1 MSTHKGWEAEEQIAI
16 DYIETCRSAVEDDN
30 IFAKFKSLQGY
41 KNILEHVTPR
51 QGTEYLQVAMEM
63 AGDALRQNLDKF
75 KENDIIGTPDKFSY
89 PETGKI
95 SPTTI
100 RYIKNVFEM
109 ATLLD
114 ESPISRIVEVGGGYG
129 GLCKTLSVVC
139 DFDEYILV
147 DLPEAVAVQEK
158 YLKNFPELYV
168 KCKFVSCDD
177 VESVKDVD
185 LFISNYALSEC
196 DYDTQVNY
204 YDKLVLNSKFA
215 YIIYNLVNFNDFYY
229 NKFTEKMSERF
240 EFTTEKDY
248 ENTVILAK
256 IKDS

>member
-1 MSTHKGWEAEEQIAI
+1 MSTYKGWEAEEQIAV
-16 DYIETCRSAVEDDN
+16 DYLETCRSAVADDAV
-30 IFAKFKSLQGY
+30 FAKFKSLQGY
-41 KNILEHVTPR
+41 KNILEHVTPA
-51 QGTEYLQVAMEM
+51 QGLEYLQTAISM
-63 AGDALRQNLDKF
+63 AGDALKEHVESF
-75 KENDIIGTPDKFSY
+75 KENDTIGQPYKFPF
-89 PETGKI
+89 PEIGEL

-109 ATLLD
+109 ATLLKD
-114 ESPISRIVEVGGGYG
+114 APISRVVEVGGGYG

-158 YLKNFPELYV
+158 YLKNFPELYA

-177 VESVKDVD
+177 VEEVKDVD

-204 YDKLVLNSKFA
+204 YDKLVADSKFA

-229 NKFTEKMSERF
+229 NKFTERMSERF
-240 EFTTEKDY
+240 EFTTDKDY

-256 IKDS
+256 EKN

>member
-1 MSTHKGWEAEEQIAI
+1 MSTYKGWEAEEQIAI
-16 DYIETCRSAVEDDN
+16 DYLETCRKAVEDDEV
-30 IFAKFKSLQGY
+30 FAIFKSLQGY

-51 QGTEYLQVAMEM
+51 QGAEYLQVVMQM
-63 AGDALRQNLDKF
+63 SGDGLLENIEKF
-75 KENDIIGTPDKFSY
+75 KENDEIGTPDKFSY

-109 ATLLD
+109 ATLLQD
-114 ESPISRIVEVGGGYG
+114 NPIGRVVEVGGGYG

-139 DFDEYILV
+139 DFDEYIFV
-147 DLPEAVAVQEK
+147 DLPEAVKVQEK
-158 YLKNFPELYV
+158 YISCFPELYK

-177 VESVKDVD
+177 LEEIKDVD

-204 YDKLVLNSKFA
+204 YDKLVNNSKFA
-215 YIIYNLVNFNDFYY
+215 YIIYNLVNFNDYFY
-229 NKFTEKMSERF
+229 NKFTDKMSERF
-240 EFTTEKDY
+240 EFTTSKDY

-256 IKDS
+256 AN

>member
-1 MSTHKGWEAEEQIAI
+1 MLKSHVDVNIVTNDILNI
-16 DYIETCRSAVEDDN
+16 DA
-30 IFAKFKSLQGY
+30 
-41 KNILEHVTPR
+41 
-51 QGTEYLQVAMEM
+51 
-63 AGDALRQNLDKF
+63 F
-75 KENDIIGTPDKFSY
+75 KENDEIGTPDKFSY
-89 PETGKI
+89 DKIGKI

-109 ATLLD
+109 ATLLQD
-114 ESPISRIVEVGGGYG
+114 TPVSRVVEVGGGYG

-147 DLPEAVAVQEK
+147 DLPEAVEVQRK
-158 YLKNFPELYV
+158 YLSCFPELFA
-168 KCKFVSCDD
+168 KCKFISCDD
-177 VESVKDVD
+177 LEEIKDVD

-204 YDKLVLNSKFA
+204 YDKFVSNSKFA

-229 NKFTEKMSERF
+229 NKFVETMSET
-240 EFTTEKDY
+240 FTHTTNKDY

-256 IKDS
+256 VKDQ

>member
-1 MSTHKGWEAEEQIAI
+1 MSTYKGWEAEQKIAM
-16 DYIETCRSAVEDDN
+16 DYLETCRKAVEDDEV
-30 IFAKFKSLQGY
+30 FAKFKSLQGY

-51 QGTEYLQVAMEM
+51 QGHEYLEIAMSMSE
-63 AGDALRQNLDKF
+63 DALLENIDRF
-75 KENDIIGTPDKFSY
+75 KENDEIGTPDKFSY
-89 PETGKI
+89 DKVGKI

-109 ATLLD
+109 ATLLQD
-114 ESPISRIVEVGGGYG
+114 APISRVVEVGGGYG

-158 YLKNFPELYV
+158 YISCFPELYA
-168 KCKFVSCDD
+168 KCKFISCDD
-177 VESVKDVD
+177 LEEVKDVD

-196 DYDTQVNY
+196 DYDTQEVY
-204 YDKLVLNSKFA
+204 YNKLVANSKFA

-229 NKFTEKMSERF
+229 NKFTGRMSERF
-240 EFTTEKDY
+240 TFTTNKDY

-256 IKDS
+256 VRDQ

>member
-1 MSTHKGWEAEEQIAI
+1 MITYKGWTAEEKIAE
-16 DYIETCRSAVEDDN
+16 DYLETCRSAVEDDE
-30 IFAKFKSLQGY
+30 IFAKFKSIQGY

-51 QGTEYLQVAMEM
+51 QGAEYLQVAMEM
-63 AGDALRQNLDKF
+63 AGDALLENLEMF
-75 KENDIIGTPDKFSY
+75 KKNDIIGTPDKFSY

-109 ATLLD
+109 ATLLG
-114 ESPISRIVEVGGGYG
+114 ESSISRIVEVGGGYG

-139 DFDEYILV
+139 DFDEYVLI
-147 DLPEAVAVQEK
+147 DLPEAVGVQEK
-158 YLKNFPELYV
+158 YLKNFPELYE
-168 KCKFVSCDD
+168 KCKFIGCDD
-177 VESVKDVD
+177 VEKIENID

-196 DYDTQVNY
+196 EYDVQSNY
-204 YDKLVLNSKFA
+204 YDKLIKNSKFA

-229 NKFTEKMSERF
+229 NKFTETMSET
-240 EFTTEKDY
+240 FTFNTSKDY

-256 IKDS
+256 AKN

>member
-1 MSTHKGWEAEEQIAI
+1 MSTYKGWEAKFKYANEYLDA
-16 DYIETCRSAVEDDN
+16 CRSAVADDK
-30 IFAKFKSLQGY
+30 IFARFKSLQGY
-41 KNILEHVTPR
+41 KNILEHVTPS
-51 QGTEYLQVAMEM
+51 QGEGYLRMALEM
-63 AGDALRQNLDKF
+63 SEESLLDNLEAF
-75 KENDIIGTPDKFSY
+75 KENDTVGSPDTFSF
-89 PETGKI
+89 PQIGKI

-100 RYIKNVFEM
+100 RYIKNAFEM
-109 ATLLD
+109 ATLLKD
-114 ESPISRIVEVGGGYG
+114 ASIIRIVEVGGGYG

-158 YLKNFPELYV
+158 YLKNFPEIYK

-177 VESVKDVD
+177 VEEVKDVD

-204 YDKLVLNSKFA
+204 YDKLVVNSKFS

-229 NKFTEKMSERF
+229 NKFIERMSERF
-240 EFTTEKDY
+240 EITTEKDY

-256 IKDS
+256 EKN

>member
-1 MSTHKGWEAEEQIAI
+1 MSTYNGWTAEDKYAI
-16 DYIETCRSAVEDDN
+16 DYIETCRSAVADDE
-30 IFAKFKSLQGY
+30 IFAKFKSIQGY

-51 QGTEYLQVAMEM
+51 QGAEYLQIAMEM
-63 AGDALRQNLDKF
+63 AGDALLENIEAF
-75 KENDIIGTPDKFSY
+75 KENDTIGTPDRFSY

-109 ATLLD
+109 ATLLG
-114 ESPISRIVEVGGGYG
+114 ESPISRVVEVGGGYG

-158 YLKNFPELYV
+158 YLKNFPELYA
-168 KCKFVSCDD
+168 KCKFIGCDKL
-177 VESVKDVD
+177 EEVKDID

-196 DYDTQVNY
+196 DFDTQITY
-204 YDKLVLNSKFA
+204 YDKLVSNSKFA

-229 NKFTEKMSERF
+229 NKFTGRMSEIF
-240 EFTTEKDY
+240 DFTTEKDY

-256 IKDS
+256 PKVS

>member
-1 MSTHKGWEAEEQIAI
+1 MSTYKGWEAEEKYANEYLEI
-16 DYIETCRSAVEDDN
+16 CRRAVEDDE
-30 IFAKFKSLQGY
+30 IFAKFKSIQGY

-51 QGTEYLQVAMEM
+51 QGHEYLEIAMSMSE
-63 AGDALRQNLDKF
+63 DALIENIDAF
-75 KENDIIGTPDKFSY
+75 KENDEIGTPDKFSY
-89 PETGKI
+89 DKIGKI

-109 ATLLD
+109 ATLLQD
-114 ESPISRIVEVGGGYG
+114 TPVSRVVEVGGGYG

-147 DLPEAVAVQEK
+147 DLPEAVEVQRK
-158 YLKNFPELYV
+158 YLSCFPELFA
-168 KCKFVSCDD
+168 KCKFISCDD
-177 VESVKDVD
+177 LEEIKDVD

-204 YDKLVLNSKFA
+204 YDKLVSNSKFA

-229 NKFTEKMSERF
+229 NKFVETMSET
-240 EFTTEKDY
+240 FTYTTNKDY

-256 IKDS
+256 VKDQ

>member
-1 MSTHKGWEAEEQIAI
+1 MSTYKGWEAEEKIAL
-16 DYIETCRSAVEDDN
+16 DYLETCRSAVEDDE

-51 QGTEYLQVAMEM
+51 QGTEYLQIAMEM
-63 AGDALRQNLDKF
+63 GEDALLENIEQF
-75 KENDIIGTPDKFSY
+75 KENDSIGTPDTFSY
-89 PETGKI
+89 PEIGKI

-109 ATLLD
+109 ATLLKD
-114 ESPISRIVEVGGGYG
+114 SPISRVVEVGGGYG

-147 DLPEAVAVQEK
+147 DLPEAVKVQEK
-158 YLKNFPELYV
+158 YISNFPELAK
-168 KCKFVSCDD
+168 KCKFISCDELNEVQD
-177 VESVKDVD
+177 ID

-196 DYDTQVNY
+196 DYDTQMNY
-204 YDKLVLNSKFA
+204 YDKLVNNSKYA

-229 NKFTEKMSERF
+229 NKFTERMSERF
-240 EFTTEKDY
+240 EFTTSKDY

-256 IKDS
+256 AKN

>member
-1 MSTHKGWEAEEQIAI
+1 MSTYKGWEAEEKYANEYLEI
-16 DYIETCRSAVEDDN
+16 CRRAVEDDE
-30 IFAKFKSLQGY
+30 IFAKFKSIQGY

-51 QGTEYLQVAMEM
+51 QGHEYLEIAMAMSE
-63 AGDALRQNLDKF
+63 DALIENIDQF
-75 KENDIIGTPDKFSY
+75 KENDEIGTPDRFSY
-89 PETGKI
+89 DRIGKI

-109 ATLLD
+109 ATLLQD
-114 ESPISRIVEVGGGYG
+114 TAVSRVVEVGGGYG

-147 DLPEAVAVQEK
+147 DLPEAVEVQRK
-158 YLKNFPELYV
+158 YLSCFPELFA
-168 KCKFVSCDD
+168 KCKFISCDD
-177 VESVKDVD
+177 LEEIKDVD

-204 YDKLVLNSKFA
+204 YDKLVSNSKFA
-215 YIIYNLVNFNDFYY
+215 YIIYNLVNFNDYYY
-229 NKFTEKMSERF
+229 NKFVETMSET
-240 EFTTEKDY
+240 FTHTTNKDY

-256 IKDS
+256 VKD

>member
-1 MSTHKGWEAEEQIAI
+1 MSTYKGWEAEEKIAI
-16 DYIETCRSAVEDDN
+16 DYLETCRSAVEDDEV
-30 IFAKFKSLQGY
+30 FAKFKSLQGY

-51 QGTEYLQVAMEM
+51 QGSEYLQLAMEM
-63 AGDALRQNLDKF
+63 ASDALLENLEAF
-75 KENDIIGTPDKFSY
+75 KENDLIGTPDKFSY

-109 ATLLD
+109 ATLLG
-114 ESPISRIVEVGGGYG
+114 ESPISRVVEVGGGSG

-147 DLPEAVAVQEK
+147 DLPEAVKVQEK
-158 YLKNFPELYV
+158 YINNFPELAK
-168 KCKFVSCDD
+168 KCKFISCDD
-177 VESVKDVD
+177 LEEVKDVD

-196 DYDTQVNY
+196 DYDTQINY
-204 YDKLVLNSKFA
+204 YDKLVANSKFA

-229 NKFTEKMSERF
+229 NKFTDRMSERF
-240 EFTTEKDY
+240 EFTTSKDY

-256 IKDS
+256 VKDQ

>member
-1 MSTHKGWEAEEQIAI
+1 MSTYKGWEAEEKYANE
-16 DYIETCRSAVEDDN
+16 YLETCRHAVEDDE
-30 IFAKFKSLQGY
+30 IFAKFKSIQGY

-51 QGTEYLQVAMEM
+51 QGHEYLEIAMAMSE
-63 AGDALRQNLDKF
+63 DALIENIDAF
-75 KENDIIGTPDKFSY
+75 KENDEIGTPDRFSY
-89 PETGKI
+89 DRIGKI

-109 ATLLD
+109 ATLLQD
-114 ESPISRIVEVGGGYG
+114 TAVSRVVEVGGGYG

-147 DLPEAVAVQEK
+147 DLPEAVEVQRK
-158 YLKNFPELYV
+158 YLSCFPELFA
-168 KCKFVSCDD
+168 KCKFISCDD
-177 VESVKDVD
+177 LEEIKDVD

-204 YDKLVLNSKFA
+204 YDKLVSNSKFA
-215 YIIYNLVNFNDFYY
+215 YIIYNLVNFNDYYY
-229 NKFTEKMSERF
+229 NKFVETMSET
-240 EFTTEKDY
+240 FTHTTNKDY

-256 IKDS
+256 VKD

>member
-1 MSTHKGWEAEEQIAI
+1 MSTYKGWEAEEQIAV
-16 DYIETCRSAVEDDN
+16 DYLETCRSAVEDDE

-51 QGTEYLQVAMEM
+51 QGAEYLQSAIEM
-63 AGDALRQNLDKF
+63 AEGALLENIEAF

-109 ATLLD
+109 ATLLG
-114 ESPISRIVEVGGGYG
+114 ESPISRVVEVGGGYG

-139 DFDEYILV
+139 DFDEYILI

-158 YLKNFPELYV
+158 YLKNFPELYA
-168 KCKFVSCDD
+168 KCKFVSCDN
-177 VESVKDVD
+177 VKKIKNID

-196 DYDTQVNY
+196 DYDTQLNY
-204 YDKLVLNSKFA
+204 YDKLVANSKFA

-229 NKFTEKMSERF
+229 NKFTEKVSKTF
-240 EFTTEKDY
+240 EFTTSKDY

-256 IKDS
+256 VKDQ

>member
-1 MSTHKGWEAEEQIAI
+1 MSTYKGWEAEEKYANEYL
-16 DYIETCRSAVEDDN
+16 DTCRKAVEDDEV
-30 IFAKFKSLQGY
+30 FAKFKSIQGY

-51 QGTEYLQVAMEM
+51 QGAEYLQIAMEM
-63 AGDALRQNLDKF
+63 AGDALLENLESF
-75 KENDIIGTPDKFSY
+75 KENDIFGSPDTFSY

-109 ATLLD
+109 ATLLKD
-114 ESPISRIVEVGGGYG
+114 VPISRVVEVGGGYG

-147 DLPEAVAVQEK
+147 DLPEAVKVQEK
-158 YLKNFPELYV
+158 YISNFPELAK
-168 KCKFVSCDD
+168 KCKFISCDD
-177 VESVKDVD
+177 LEEVKDVD

-196 DYDTQVNY
+196 DYETQVNY
-204 YDKLVLNSKFA
+204 YGKLVSNSKYA

-229 NKFTEKMSERF
+229 NKFTEMMSERF
-240 EFTTEKDY
+240 EFTTSKDY

-256 IKDS
+256 PKDQ

>member
-1 MSTHKGWEAEEQIAI
+1 MSTYKGWEAEEKIAI
-16 DYIETCRSAVEDDN
+16 DYLETCRSAVKDDE
-30 IFAKFKSLQGY
+30 IFAKFKSIQGY

-51 QGTEYLQVAMEM
+51 QGTEYLQIAMEM
-63 AGDALRQNLDKF
+63 GEDALLENIEQF
-75 KENDIIGTPDKFSY
+75 KENDSIGTPDTFSY
-89 PETGKI
+89 PEIGKI

-109 ATLLD
+109 ATLLKD
-114 ESPISRIVEVGGGYG
+114 APISRVVEVGGGYG

-147 DLPEAVAVQEK
+147 DLPEAVKVQEK
-158 YLKNFPELYV
+158 YISNFPELAK
-168 KCKFVSCDD
+168 KCKFISCD
-177 VESVKDVD
+177 ELEEVKDID

-196 DYDTQVNY
+196 DYGTQVNY
-204 YDKLVLNSKFA
+204 YDKLINNSKFA

-229 NKFTEKMSERF
+229 NKFTERMNETF
-240 EFTTEKDY
+240 EFTTSKDY

-256 IKDS
+256 AKD

>member
-1 MSTHKGWEAEEQIAI
+1 MSTYKGWEAEAKYANEYL
-16 DYIETCRSAVEDDN
+16 DDCRRAVTDDS
-30 IFAKFKSLQGY
+30 IFAKFKSLPGY
-41 KNILEHVTPR
+41 KNILEHVSPR
-51 QGTEYLQVAMEM
+51 QGGEYLQMVLELSEE
-63 AGDALRQNLDKF
+63 ALYQHLKQF
-75 KENDIIGTPDKFSY
+75 KENDSIGSPDTFAY
-89 PETGKI
+89 PETGTI

-109 ATLLD
+109 STLLKD
-114 ESPISRIVEVGGGYG
+114 SPVSRIVEVGGGYG

-158 YLKNFPELYV
+158 YLKNFPELYA

-177 VESVKDVD
+177 VEEVKDVD

-204 YDKLVLNSKFA
+204 YDKLVSDSKFA

-229 NKFTEKMSERF
+229 NKFTKTMSERF
-240 EFTTEKDY
+240 QLTTHKDY

-256 IKDS
+256 EKD

>member
-1 MSTHKGWEAEEQIAI
+1 MSTYKGWEAEEKYANEYLEI
-16 DYIETCRSAVEDDN
+16 CRRAVEDDE
-30 IFAKFKSLQGY
+30 IFAKFKSIQGY

-51 QGTEYLQVAMEM
+51 QGHEYLEIAMAMSE
-63 AGDALRQNLDKF
+63 DALIENIDQF
-75 KENDIIGTPDKFSY
+75 KENDEIGTPDKFSY
-89 PETGKI
+89 DKIGKI

-109 ATLLD
+109 ATLLQD
-114 ESPISRIVEVGGGYG
+114 TAVSRVVEVGGGYG

-147 DLPEAVAVQEK
+147 DLPEAVEVQRK
-158 YLKNFPELYV
+158 YLSCFPELFA
-168 KCKFVSCDD
+168 KCKFISCDD
-177 VESVKDVD
+177 LEEIKDVD

-204 YDKLVLNSKFA
+204 YDKLISNSKFA
-215 YIIYNLVNFNDFYY
+215 YIIYNLVNFNDYYY
-229 NKFTEKMSERF
+229 NKFVETMSET
-240 EFTTEKDY
+240 FTYTTNKDY

-256 IKDS
+256 VKD

>member
-1 MSTHKGWEAEEQIAI
+1 MSTYKGWEAEEQIAV
-16 DYIETCRSAVEDDN
+16 DYLETCRSAVEDDE

-51 QGTEYLQVAMEM
+51 QGAEYLQSAIEM
-63 AGDALRQNLDKF
+63 AEGALLENIEAF

-109 ATLLD
+109 ATLLG
-114 ESPISRIVEVGGGYG
+114 ESPISRVVEVGGGYG

-139 DFDEYILV
+139 DFDEYILI

-158 YLKNFPELYV
+158 YLKNFPELYA

-177 VESVKDVD
+177 VKKIKNID

-196 DYDTQVNY
+196 DYDTQLNY
-204 YDKLVLNSKFA
+204 YDKLVANSKFA

-229 NKFTEKMSERF
+229 NKFTEKVSEAF
-240 EFTTEKDY
+240 EFTTSKDY

-256 IKDS
+256 VKDQ

>member
-1 MSTHKGWEAEEQIAI
+1 MSTYKGWTAEEQIAV
-16 DYIETCRSAVEDDN
+16 DYLETCRSAVADDQ
-30 IFAKFKSLQGY
+30 IFTKFKSLQGY

-51 QGTEYLQVAMEM
+51 QGAEYLQVAMEM
-63 AGDALRQNLDKF
+63 AGDALLENIEAF
-75 KENDIIGTPDKFSY
+75 KENDTIGTPDKFSY
-89 PETGKI
+89 SETGKI

-109 ATLLD
+109 ATLLG
-114 ESPISRIVEVGGGYG
+114 ESPISRVVEVGGGYG

-139 DFDEYILV
+139 DFDEYILI

-158 YLKNFPELYV
+158 YLKNFPELYA

-177 VESVKDVD
+177 VKKIKNID

-196 DYDTQVNY
+196 DYDTQLNY
-204 YDKLVLNSKFA
+204 YDKLVANSKFA

-229 NKFTEKMSERF
+229 NKFTEKVSESF
-240 EFTTEKDY
+240 EFTTSKDY

-256 IKDS
+256 VKDQ